1 MNAEK
6 DFLVPYCIG
15 HKGDDGY
22 ECLDFEIIFTG
33 CFKYLNNSE
42 YKSDCLISKE
52 VIIIIAIAYAS
63 EAMG

>member
-42 YKSDCLISKE
+42 YKSDCLISKD
-52 VIIIIAIAYAS
+52 IR
-63 EAMG
+63 MNR